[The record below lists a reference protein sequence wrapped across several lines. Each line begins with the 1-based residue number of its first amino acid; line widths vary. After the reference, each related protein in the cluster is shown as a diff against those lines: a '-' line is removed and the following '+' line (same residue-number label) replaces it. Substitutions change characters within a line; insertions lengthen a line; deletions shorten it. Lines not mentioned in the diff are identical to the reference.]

1 MRARMGSAGAFQ
13 WLLLLVG
20 LFLSSASWCSD
31 IAYIAGNDAE
41 TARFNHEA
49 TQAFINGADLVQA
62 IEAGNGLLAHASDKG
77 RVLALKQLVATFY
90 TFAGR
95 YDKAA
100 QTYPVFAHASVI
112 ASLSNRQGVPR
123 FADAAT
129 SIAAMAQ
136 DRRAVFINENHG
148 APITR
153 LLPLEL
159 LPKLRAEGFQYLAL
173 ETLNRADAPVMHG
186 CIGLVDSELC
196 QRGYALDNVKT
207 GIYSHDPVYGAL
219 IREAISLGFHL
230 VAYDVFDV
238 EDDRARDAG
247 EASNLANIYKNDPS
261 AKMLVVAGFDHVAK
275 EDANMASVF
284 RRVTQIDPLT
294 IDQAALLGLDPKLW
308 GARAAVPR
316 DRASVVFMDG
326 VALSTRPGA
335 VDVSVY
341 RPPFA
346 VDRQKAGWLALDG
359 RRVQTPIK
367 RACRTY
373 PCLLTARRADEPTG
387 VPEDRLYLDK
397 PGDVLLYLAPGR
409 YTVSVEAQGITR
421 LLSVAVRRRTN
432 AGGPIL

>member
-1 MRARMGSAGAFQ
+1 MRAR
-13 WLLLLVG
+13 WLLVLVG
-20 LFLSSASWCSD
+20 LFLSNASWCGD
-31 IAYIAGNDAE
+31 IVYIAGSDAE

-49 TQAFINGADLVQA
+49 TQAFINGADLAQA
-62 IEAGNGLLAHASDKG
+62 IEAGNGLLAHTSDKG

-100 QTYPVFAHASVI
+100 QTYPAFSQASAI
-112 ASLSNRQGVPR
+112 ASLLKRQGVPQ

-153 LLPLEL
+153 LLPIEL

-173 ETLNRADAPVMHG
+173 ETLNRADAPVTYG
-186 CIGLVDSELC
+186 CIDLVDSDLC
-196 QRGYALDNVKT
+196 QRGYALDTVKT

-219 IREAISLGFHL
+219 IREAIALGFHL
-230 VAYDVFDV
+230 VAYDVFDAQ
-238 EDDRARDAG
+238 DDRARDAG
-247 EASNLANIYKNDPS
+247 EASNLANVYKNDPS

-275 EDANMASVF
+275 EDTNMAIVF
-284 RRVTQIDPLT
+284 RRITQIDPLT
-294 IDQAALLGLDPKLW
+294 IDQTALLGLDPKVW
-308 GARAAVPR
+308 GARAAVPV
-316 DRASVVFMDG
+316 DRASVVLMDG

-335 VDVSVY
+335 MDVSVY

-359 RRVQTPIK
+359 RRVKTSVN
-367 RACRTY
+367 RACVTY
-373 PCLLTARRADEPTG
+373 PCLLVARRAGEPTS

-397 PGDVLLYLAPGR
+397 PGDAILYLAPGR
-409 YTVSVEAQGITR
+409 YTVSVEAQGGTK
-421 LLSVAVRRRTN
+421 LTSVAVRQDPNPSSST
-432 AGGPIL
+432 L